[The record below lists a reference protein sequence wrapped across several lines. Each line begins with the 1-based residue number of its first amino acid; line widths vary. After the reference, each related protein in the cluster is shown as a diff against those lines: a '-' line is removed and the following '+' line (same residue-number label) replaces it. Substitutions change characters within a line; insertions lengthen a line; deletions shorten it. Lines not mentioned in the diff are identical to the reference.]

1 MTSTTGRADGM
12 STEAL
17 ASRIDERLAAGQPG
31 AAAALLLAS
40 NHVPATSLRSIV
52 KALQGELDFGLARRV
67 LQTAIDRGLSDPW
80 LRQQLAL
87 CTYKDE
93 ELHLDARFARA
104 LVILE
109 GLGLGKPGT
118 DDAETLALGGAVYK
132 RMWQH
137 GGQIEHLFQALA
149 LYRAAYQRDPD
160 TDRGYGGINAAYI
173 LDLLSSRAA
182 MAAARA
188 GVQAEEAERFE
199 AQARQLREHMLAHVP
214 QAAAQDPSLLQQY
227 WFRATLAEIAF
238 GLDDYPRAG
247 EHLAAA
253 AALGA
258 PAWEQESTF
267 RQFVELAR
275 LRQVMPP
282 AESAPATHWHPA
294 WQALAKLL
302 GEPATARAL
311 GCYRGKVGLALSGGG
326 FRASFYHLGVLA
338 RLAEC
343 DVLRSVDVLS
353 TVSGGSILGA
363 HYYLLVQRL
372 LQTRPDD
379 AITRDDYV
387 ALVRELQSSFL
398 NGVERN
404 ILMRAFANLARNVRM
419 IFSRSYSRSH
429 RLGELYDEHLYAS
442 VPRADGKREPRTM
455 HELLVQP
462 AGESPGFS
470 PNFSNWR
477 RRARVP
483 VLLLNTTSLNSGHNW
498 HFTASWMGEPP
509 GAQGSQVD
517 LNQRYRRLH
526 YHQAP
531 TAELRAYRLGYAA
544 AASSCVPGL
553 FEPLS
558 ITGLYKDRVVRL
570 VDGGVHD
577 NQGVQG
583 LLNEDCTLVLCSDA
597 SGQMSDSDDPS
608 DTPLSVPLRSNS
620 ILMDRVR
627 EAQYQDLCARVASH
641 SLHGV
646 FFVHLR
652 QGLEASPMNW
662 EGHDEAVPVL
672 PLAEASTH
680 YGIAADLQARI
691 ALLRTDLDSFT
702 EVEAYALM
710 LSGYRMSEWQL
721 TCLQAEHEKSGE
733 PGTWGGFDIDA
744 ARSADWP
751 FLALEPIAML
761 EASSQDPRRVDLARQ
776 LDIGK
781 GLFLKAWHLDPLL
794 RALAKLLGAVLALA
808 LLWLLAANW
817 NQQIAFEISV
827 STAIVAVLLALAAML
842 WPALKWLAPEKVLRD
857 YLGKAAVAVVGFLVA
872 QAHLLVFDRR
882 FLARGRLRRLLDLAP
897 ERKR

>member
-1 MTSTTGRADGM
+1 MDEFAR
-12 STEAL
+12 
-17 ASRIDERLAAGQPG
+17 RIDEQLNAGHPESAAS
-31 AAAALLLAS
+31 LLLAAQQL
-40 NHVPATSLRSIV
+40 PAASV
-52 KALQGELDFGLARRV
+52 AAVVNALKSELAFGLARRV
-67 LQTAIDRGLSDPW
+67 LEAAIAQGVTERW
-80 LRQQLAL
+80 FRQQLAL

-93 ELHLDARFARA
+93 ELHPDARYAQA
-104 LVILE
+104 LTILE
-109 GLGLGKPGT
+109 GLGLGQPDT

-149 LYRAAYQRDPD
+149 LYRAAYQRDPGS
-160 TDRGYGGINAAYI
+160 DRGYGGTNAAYI
-173 LDLLSSRAA
+173 LDLLASRAA

-188 GVQAEEAERFE
+188 GVQAEEAERLQ
-199 AQARQLREHMLAHVP
+199 AQARELREHMMAHVP
-214 QAAAQDPSLLQQY
+214 QAAEQDPSLQQQY

-238 GLDDYPRAG
+238 GLEDFAVAG
-247 EHLAAA
+247 EQLAAA
-253 AALGA
+253 AVLGA
-258 PAWEQESTF
+258 PVWEHESTF

-275 LRQVMPP
+275 LRRITPP
-282 AESAPATHWHPA
+282 AQDERAAHWHPA

-311 GCYRGKVGLALSGGG
+311 GCYRGKTGLALSGGG

-363 HYYLLVQRL
+363 HYYLMVQRL
-372 LQTRPDD
+372 LEAKPDA
-379 AITRDDYV
+379 AITREDYI
-387 ALVRELQSSFL
+387 ALVRELQTTFL

-404 ILMRAFANLARNVRM
+404 IRMRAFANLARNVRM
-419 IFSRSYSRSH
+419 IFSRRYSRSH

-442 VPRADGKREPRTM
+442 VDRADGTSAPRTM
-455 HELLVQP
+455 PDLLVQP
-462 AGESPGFS
+462 AGESAAFR

-509 GAQGSQVD
+509 GAQGSEVD

-531 TAELRAYRLGYAA
+531 TEQLRAYRLGYAA

-558 ITGLYKDRVVRL
+558 IAGLYQDRVVRL

-583 LLNEDCTLVLCSDA
+583 LLNEGCTLVLCSDA

-608 DTPLSVPLRSNS
+608 DTPVAVPLRSNS

-627 EAQYQDLCARVASH
+627 EAQYQDLRARVASRA
-641 SLHGV
+641 LRGV

-652 QGLEASPMNW
+652 QGLEAAPLNW
-662 EGHDEAVPVL
+662 QGHDEAVPEL
-672 PLAEASTH
+672 PRAAATTD

-691 ALLRTDLDSFT
+691 AALRTDLDSFT

-721 TCLQAEHEKSGE
+721 SCLQAEHARSGE
-733 PGTWGGFDIDA
+733 TGTWGGFDVDA

-751 FLALEPIAML
+751 FLALEPISAL
-761 EASSQDPRRVDLARQ
+761 EAGSTDPRRADLARQ

-781 GLFLKAWHLDPLL
+781 GRFLKVWHLDPLL
-794 RALAKLLGAVLALA
+794 RALAYGLGAALA
-808 LLWLLAANW
+808 IGLLWLLAANW
-817 NQQIAFEISV
+817 NQQIAFQISV

-842 WPALKWLAPEKVLRD
+842 WPALKWLTPDKLLRD
-857 YLGKAAVAVVGFLVA
+857 YLGKASVAVVGFLVA

-882 FLARGRLRRLLDLAP
+882 FLARGRLRRLLDLVP
-897 ERKR
+897 GRK